1 MSSLHEFK
9 QLFALE
15 NLNQGTLSAV
25 QSSVQEDMPG
35 ALDIFYQRM
44 QGFPALHGMFSNPD
58 HMRHAK
64 NKQLEHW
71 KLIARGTFD
80 DAYLGSAKTIGNVH
94 NRIGLDPQMYIG
106 GYSILMTEVISAML
120 RRAYGRKADQASA
133 LIATF
138 VRLALFDM
146 GNAISTYLDAAKQ
159 EKQALMHSASEQ
171 LEGSVGSVV
180 SEIGSAS
187 EILSS
192 ISEVLTQIV
201 ESTYTC
207 SESLGND
214 SSSAS
219 ENVSV
224 VAAAS
229 VELSAA
235 VQEISSR
242 AASSV
247 SVSNQAAEQAENARR
262 EISELETLSQS
273 IGDIVTLI
281 DEVAEQTNLLA
292 LNATIESAR
301 AGEAGKGFA
310 VVASEVKNLASQTAQ
325 ATSKIG
331 AQIQL
336 VQSRINT
343 SADLIGKV
351 TTQMKDLGIYA
362 TAVASA
368 VEEQSAATREIAHNA
383 NSASQSVKSVTGGV
397 ENLKTLAKQTADESR
412 RVFESV
418 QNLRQQSERLFTE
431 MQNHRQFLLKQG

>member
-1 MSSLHEFK
+1 MTSLHESRR
-9 QLFALE
+9 LYGLE
-15 NLNQGTLSAV
+15 AMDGGVLDTLQSAIA
-25 QSSVQEDMPG
+25 QHMPN
-35 ALDIFYQRM
+35 ALDLFYRKM
-44 QGFPALHGMFSNPD
+44 QGFPSLGGMFSNPE

-64 NKQLEHW
+64 SRQLEHW

-80 DAYLGSAKTIGNVH
+80 SSYMDSARTIGNVH
-94 NRIGLDPQMYIG
+94 NRIGLDLMMYVG
-106 GYSILMTEVISAML
+106 GYSIIVTQMIDVLLTE
-120 RRAYGRKADQASA
+120 AYGRKAEKAKGV
-133 LIATF
+133 LETI
-138 VRLALFDM
+138 VRLAMFDM
-146 GNAISTYLDAAKQ
+146 ANAISAYLDAAKQ
-159 EKQALMHSASEQ
+159 EKQVLLRKASEQ
-171 LEGSVGSVV
+171 LQGSVGSVV
-180 SEIGSAS
+180 GQIGSAS
-187 EILSS
+187 EVLAS
-192 ISEVLTQIV
+192 ISEMLTHIV
-201 ESTYTC
+201 SNTHQC
-207 SESLGND
+207 SENLGND

-219 ENVSV
+219 ENVAV
-224 VAAAS
+224 VAAAA

-247 SVSNQAAEQAENARR
+247 SVSNEATEQADNARR
-262 EISELETLSQS
+262 EIAELESLSQS

-310 VVASEVKNLASQTAQ
+310 VVASEVKNLAAQTAQ

-343 SADLIGKV
+343 SAELISKV
-351 TTQMKDLGIYA
+351 ASRMKDLGVYA

-383 NSASQSVKSVTGGV
+383 NAASNSVKNVSGGV
-397 ENLKTLAKQTADESR
+397 ENLKALAKQTSEESR

-418 QNLRQQSERLFTE
+418 QNLRQQSERLFAE
-431 MQNHRQFLLKQG
+431 MESHREFLLNQA